1 MKAFHNKDG
10 KPVLMRMVSG
20 IKENK
25 DYLGEI
31 DGLIGD
37 GDHGMNMNKGFSLFQ
52 QRFEKETFD
61 LSEGLRELGMILLN
75 EIGGS
80 MGPIYGTVFMAMAD
94 EADGKDEITVSDL
107 YQMLDQAKKELEELV
122 GARTGD
128 KTLMDT
134 LTPAVAALEK
144 AGQEGAGYADC
155 PCTDEKG
162 CREWKRF
169 HEGYDSK
176 IRTCQQTWGTV
187 KRCTGCRGCILLYPA
202 SELCRR
208 YNGGDRVKLAIGCDE
223 AAYQLKKTIME
234 HLSDIGVEYE
244 DYGAAEGETVL
255 YPDIA
260 RKVAEAVAEGKYERG
275 ILVCG
280 TGIGMA
286 ITANKVPGIRA
297 AVCHDPYSAER
308 ARKSNDAQILCMG
321 ERVIGKE
328 LAKCLV
334 DIWLKAEFSGGGSLP
349 KVKRIGEVEQ
359 YYFDKVKKQASD

>member
-1 MKAFHNKDG
+1 M
-10 KPVLMRMVSG
+10 
-20 IKENK
+20 
-25 DYLGEI
+25 
-31 DGLIGD
+31 
-37 GDHGMNMNKGFSLFQ
+37 
-52 QRFEKETFD
+52 
-61 LSEGLRELGMILLN
+61 
-75 EIGGS
+75 
-80 MGPIYGTVFMAMAD
+80 
-94 EADGKDEITVSDL
+94 
-107 YQMLDQAKKELEELV
+107 
-122 GARTGD
+122 
-128 KTLMDT
+128 
-134 LTPAVAALEK
+134 
-144 AGQEGAGYADC
+144 
-155 PCTDEKG
+155 
-162 CREWKRF
+162 
-169 HEGYDSK
+169 
-176 IRTCQQTWGTV
+176 
-187 KRCTGCRGCILLYPA
+187 
-202 SELCRR
+202 
-208 YNGGDRVKLAIGCDE
+208 KLAIGCDE

-359 YYFDKVKKQASD
+359 YYFDKVKNEVADLLREKTGSVDVILNFLMIAKYFERIGDHAENICEWVEFSKTGEYKDERII